1 MKIFIT
7 LLILTIYPVFVF
19 AQTPKNH
26 QYFEKDYQKV
36 WCDAHCGSMEVI
48 LTDKARVD
56 CVTATHAIEFDFA
69 PKWAESIG
77 QALYYGEVLQK
88 QPGIVLIIENLEKDP
103 KYINRVKTVA
113 GKNGITLWL
122 MYPEDIKNTEA
133 LSKIHH

>member
-1 MKIFIT
+1 MKKT
-7 LLILTIYPVFVF
+7 LLIFLILFLCSASF
-19 AQTPKNH
+19 ASEPKNH
-26 QYFEKDYQKV
+26 KYFEKDYQKV
-36 WCDAHCGSMEVI
+36 WCDKHCGSIEVI
-48 LTDKARVD
+48 LPDRTRVD

-88 QPGIVLIIENLEKDP
+88 QPGIVLIIENLEKDQ

-113 GKNGITLWL
+113 VKNGITLWL
-122 MYPEDIKNTEA
+122 MYPEDMKNTEA